1 LSNGDGTF
9 SPAGVIGGG
18 PSFITGTISDINGDG
33 NLDLVANDGVSV
45 FLGNGDG
52 TYSNRAVNFQPAWI
66 DPFIWASP
74 TDQDQLVNGPAVFA
88 VEDFSGTGLP
98 GIAMIVQT
106 APGGEISLPN
116 PLPAPAPDFLI
127 SGGIPTVIAPGGQI
141 SFTVKSTPIAGFHAD
156 VALSC
161 DGLPAGLTCS
171 FAPAIL
177 TAGSGQAILTI
188 AASSSAMAGSY
199 PFSLTGTAGTVSHG
213 QERGITIA
221 AAAGAT
227 TAYLRPV
234 SVNFPAQPVGIA
246 SAIQQVTL
254 TNAGSATLQVSSVS
268 FGGANAKDFSIYS
281 NNCGVS
287 VAAFTSCQIVVM
299 FSPTASGARAAT
311 LTVNDNATGGLQVV
325 SLNGSGAD
333 FVIGSVSSSATVAAG
348 KAATYMLTVGGVAE
362 IGDGEPR
369 GGVDGDG
376 YGDDDGGQRL

>member
-1 LSNGDGTF
+1 M
-9 SPAGVIGGG
+9 
-18 PSFITGTISDINGDG
+18 
-33 NLDLVANDGVSV
+33 
-45 FLGNGDG
+45 
-52 TYSNRAVNFQPAWI
+52 NFQPAWI

-127 SGGIPTVIAPGGQI
+127 SAGIPTVIAPGGQI
-141 SFTVKSTPIAGFHAD
+141 SFTVKSTPNRGIPRGCRLVLRWITGGFDVQLRAGN
-156 VALSC
+156 S
-161 DGLPAGLTCS
+161 DGRFGAGNTDDRSVKFSHGRIVSVQLDWYGGYS
-171 FAPAIL
+171 FARTGAWDHDSGGGGCHDCIP
-177 TAGSGQAILTI
+177 TARFRQ
-188 AASSSAMAGSY
+188 
-199 PFSLTGTAGTVSHG
+199 FSGTARRNRIGN
-213 QERGITIA
+213 
-221 AAAGAT
+221 T
-227 TAYLRPV
+227 TGY
-234 SVNFPAQPVGIA
+234 
-246 SAIQQVTL
+246 TDEC
-254 TNAGSATLQVSSVS
+254 GSATLQVSSVS

-348 KAATYMLTVGGVAE
+348 KPATYSLSVGGSGGFSGTVRLSCSGAPTAATCAISPE
-362 IGDGEPR
+362 W
-369 GGVDGDG
+369 
-376 YGDDDGGQRL
+376 